1 MTLIIN
7 ATLFVL
13 GMYLSVRVVAALY
26 RVIDLWYTIGTAYPK
41 VVRGIVVWV
50 GLSIAIAALLGEHY
64 RQAFFWGFVV
74 FIILYTV
81 GTFSSKLLVGRS
93 TQSFEIEGR

>member
-7 ATLFVL
+7 TAVFVL

-26 RVIDLWYTIGTAYPK
+26 RIIDLWYTIGTAYPK
-41 VVRGIVVWV
+41 VIRGIVGWV

-64 RQAFFWGFVV
+64 RQAFAYGFVAFLIFYPV
-74 FIILYTV
+74 STI
-81 GTFSSKLLVGRS
+81 SSKLLVGKS
-93 TQSFEIEGR
+93 TQSVEIE